1 MNKDVQQLLRRIRR
15 QGFHVRIGGGG
26 HYRITAPNDG
36 RTITVAATP
45 RAGRRSLANARAALR
60 RIGARL

>member
-1 MNKDVQQLLRRIRR
+1 VNKDVQQMLRRVRR
-15 QGFHVRIGGGG
+15 QGFHVRLGGAG
-26 HYRITAPNDG
+26 HYRITNQDG

>member
-1 MNKDVQQLLRRIRR
+1 MNDTKRLLARVRK
-15 QGFHVRIGGGG
+15 QGFAVRLGGSGHYIVSRGG
-26 HYRITAPNDG
+26 HRVTL
-36 RTITVAATP
+36 AATP